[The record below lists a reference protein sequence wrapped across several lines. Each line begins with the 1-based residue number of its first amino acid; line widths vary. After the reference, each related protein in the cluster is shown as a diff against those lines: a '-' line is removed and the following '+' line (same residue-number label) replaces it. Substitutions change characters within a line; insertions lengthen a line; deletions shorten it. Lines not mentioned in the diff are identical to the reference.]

1 MSRISADDVR
11 KVAQLSR
18 LELPDESIATFTPQ
32 LERILDFVAQLEAI
46 DTTDVPPT
54 TRAVE
59 VVNVTRDDTVTP
71 TPVREELLD
80 QAPQR
85 QFMPRS
91 AGPDAGAMQQR
102 NDPASIFET
111 RNHMSHPTQLGT
123 TAAVTTNA
131 Q

>member
-71 TPVREELLD
+71 TSVREELLD

-85 QFMPRS
+85 EGDFFRVPKILNS
-91 AGPDAGAMQQR
+91 
-102 NDPASIFET
+102 
-111 RNHMSHPTQLGT
+111 
-123 TAAVTTNA
+123 
-131 Q
+131 

>member
-59 VVNVTRDDTVTP
+59 VVNVTRDDQVVP

-85 QFMPRS
+85 EGDFFRVPKILNS
-91 AGPDAGAMQQR
+91 
-102 NDPASIFET
+102 
-111 RNHMSHPTQLGT
+111 
-123 TAAVTTNA
+123 
-131 Q
+131 